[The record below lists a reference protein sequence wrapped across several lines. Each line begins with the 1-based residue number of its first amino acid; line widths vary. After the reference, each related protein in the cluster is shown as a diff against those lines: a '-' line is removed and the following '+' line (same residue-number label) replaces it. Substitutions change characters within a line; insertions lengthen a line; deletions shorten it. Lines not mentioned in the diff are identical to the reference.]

1 MPMTYTFTPAVL
13 RFQRDL
19 DMTLE
24 WARRANAAN
33 AQRVEQKRAIG

>member
-1 MPMTYTFTPAVL
+1 MPMTYSFTPAVL
-13 RFQRDL
+13 KFQRDL

-33 AQRVEQKRAIG
+33 ADQVECKVATA

>member
-1 MPMTYTFTPAVL
+1 MPMTHSFTPAIL
-13 RFQRDL
+13 KFQRDL

-33 AQRVEQKRAIG
+33 DQRVDQKRAIG